1 MNSLKKLDQDFQKH
15 LSLQLIKYPTS
26 GVILDEVWIL
36 SSILILRLIIWDC
49 LIHYVWLLIS
59 FGVILTSIL
68 CLILIVLQFYSM
80 YLDQIVIV
88 VIFVPLFW
96 DLITE
101 QRYLRNT
108 LSFSITKF
116 IIIKENLTVLVF
128 CSFKQ
133 DFKLFVCFE

>member
-1 MNSLKKLDQDFQKH
+1 MNSLKKLHQDLQKH

-36 SSILILRLIIWDC
+36 SSVLILRLIIWDC
-49 LIHYVWLLIS
+49 LIDYVWLLIS

-80 YLDQIVIV
+80 YLDQKVIV
-88 VIFVPLFW
+88 VTFFPLFW

-116 IIIKENLTVLVF
+116 IIVKENLTALVF
-128 CSFKQ
+128 CSF
-133 DFKLFVCFE
+133 